1 MNYQAPLAADAPPL
15 GVSSDRPDYAYMNQT
30 SLNMLGNGYL
40 EPGIPREGLRAAAEA
55 RAEAIVDR
63 LEELCKR
70 TLPMVRKGIR
80 RGWFSPSSP
89 VWSNLGRSVGLP
101 ISCNGSYMADRTS
114 SILMK
119 TAEIG
124 EMSKLGAGTS
134 LYMGALR
141 PFGTPIAGG
150 GFSEGP
156 VKFARLVQEHVT
168 IISQGATRRGNCAI
182 YLDVEHPDIN
192 EWMKFRSKENSE
204 DGTKENP
211 IQHLSYGVC
220 IGRQWWKD
228 MKAEPKDGTGKK
240 RELVKLI
247 RNKRR
252 ETGYPYIFFTDN
264 ANDVRPQVLKDKGL
278 KIHATNLCTEI
289 MNHSTWDESFVC
301 CLLSLNLVFWH
312 EWKDTDFAYEATFAL
327 DAMLTEYIEKIEAM
341 EFDDPDAYQM
351 MKSALNF
358 AKRWRSLGLGVLG
371 YHSLLQSK
379 MIAFESAEARALN
392 LEVHKHIQ
400 DESNRASR
408 DMAVIY
414 GEPEGMIGTG
424 YRNVNRQAIAPTTS
438 SSIIIGGGTVSQS
451 IEPWEANIFENDNA
465 KSTFVA
471 QNPQL
476 EALLTLKGLNTPET
490 WAEIARSGGSIQ
502 ALPYFTDHEKLVF
515 KTRAEIDQKE
525 IIRQAGNKE
534 GRGVYIDQGQSINI
548 ILPPEATMKDDFEIL
563 DMAEDHGLKSLYYR
577 HGMNEAQLTARNA
590 CLACAA

>member
-1 MNYQAPLAADAPPL
+1 MNYHFASAPL
-15 GVSSDRPDYAYMNQT
+15 GVDPLRPDYAYMNDV

-40 EPGIPREGLRAAAEA
+40 DPGIPRENLREAAIA
-55 RAEAIVDR
+55 RAEAIIDR
-63 LEELCKR
+63 LEALCKR
-70 TLPMVRKGIR
+70 TLPTIRMGIR

-89 VWSNLGRSVGLP
+89 VWSNLGKSNGLP
-101 ISCNGSYMADRTS
+101 ISCNGSYMDDRTS

-141 PFGTPIAGG
+141 PFGTPISGG

-182 YLDVEHPDIN
+182 YLDIEHPDIN
-192 EWMKFRSKENSE
+192 EWLKFRNKEE
-204 DGTKENP
+204 GKENP
-211 IQHLSYGVC
+211 IQHLSYGIC
-220 IGRQWWKD
+220 ISRKWWAE
-228 MKAEPKDGTGKK
+228 MKAEPKTGPIEQRQK
-240 RELVKLI
+240 RELIKLI

-252 ETGYPYIFFTDN
+252 ETGFPYIFFTDN
-264 ANDVRPQVLKDKGL
+264 ANDVRPQVLKDKDL
-278 KIHATNLCTEI
+278 WIWATNLCTEI
-289 MNHSTWDESFVC
+289 MNHSKWDESFVC
-301 CLLSLNLVFWH
+301 CLLSLNVLFFD
-312 EWKDTDFAYEATFAL
+312 EWKNTDFAYEATFAL

-341 EFDDPDAYQM
+341 EFEDPDAYVM

-379 MIAFESAEARALN
+379 MIAFESEEARALN
-392 LEVHKHIQ
+392 IEVFAHIQ
-400 DESNRASR
+400 AESDRASR
-408 DMAVIY
+408 DMAAIY
-414 GEPEGMIGTG
+414 GEPEGMVGAG
-424 YRNVNRQAIAPTTS
+424 YRNINRQAVAPTTS

-471 QNPQL
+471 KNPQL
-476 EALLTLKGLNTPET
+476 EALLETKGLNTPET
-490 WAEIARSGGSIQ
+490 WALIAKNGGSVQ
-502 ALPYFTDHEKLVF
+502 ALDFFSDHEKMVF

-525 IIRQAGNKE
+525 IIAQAGNIV
-534 GRGVYIDQGQSINI
+534 GRGLYIDQGQSINI

-563 DMAEDHGLKSLYYR
+563 DMAEAHGLKSLYYR
-577 HGMNEAQLTARNA
+577 HGMNEAQILARDA